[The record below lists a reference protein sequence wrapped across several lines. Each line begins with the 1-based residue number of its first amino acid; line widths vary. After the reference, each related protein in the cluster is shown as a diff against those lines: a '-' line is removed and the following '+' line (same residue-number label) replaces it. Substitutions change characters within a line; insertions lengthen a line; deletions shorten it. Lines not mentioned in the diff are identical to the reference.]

1 MGMIGRRVVWC
12 STAVVMVLVST
23 AGAQNDIEDPNSF
36 PGVWYRIALDPNG
49 SYVHGDGDGYAD
61 GTWYHYPQTGRW
73 RQWFYNGPYD
83 PNRMGD
89 LNYQVYIRAV
99 DPNKPTYA
107 EVRFNW
113 STPAWSALGKRRP
126 PLPHDV
132 PTADLES
139 QHMGSKHLY
148 IVEDWRIGTVEPI
161 AYNVVAGYN
170 PEWIS
175 IDIDGRNAY
184 VYRGAFHSS
193 VPKDASMGACYDGS
207 TGDCYTCYRQQ
218 CLPPYLWLGS
228 GTSCPSPT
236 APRVFPVPVYRF
248 WSPARRA
255 HFFTAREREKED
267 LLRESAGVWD
277 PEGVG
282 YYALLDGSDPNSA
295 AVHRFW
301 SDSLG
306 VYFYTMN
313 EAEKKGLIENPAQVW
328 TYDGVAFY
336 AYPEGR
342 QPAEAQPVY
351 RFWSAAARCH
361 FFTIDEAEKDRVI
374 DRYAAVWAFE
384 GIAWYAYAP

>member
-1 MGMIGRRVVWC
+1 MSGRGVIWWATATVVF
-12 STAVVMVLVST
+12 LVST

-49 SYVHGDGDGYAD
+49 NYLYGDGDGYAA
-61 GTWYHYPQTGRW
+61 GTWYHYPETGRW

-89 LNYQVYIRAV
+89 LNYQVYIQAV

-113 STPAWSALGKRRP
+113 STPVWSALGKRRP

-132 PTADLES
+132 PTADLDS
-139 QHMGSKHLY
+139 QHTGSKHLFT
-148 IVEDWRIGTVEPI
+148 VDNWRIGTVEPI
-161 AYNVVAGYN
+161 AHHVVRDYN

-175 IDIDGRNAY
+175 IDIHARNAC

-193 VPKDASMGACYDGS
+193 VPKDASMGACYDSS
-207 TGDCYTCYRQQ
+207 TGDCYTSYRQQ
-218 CLPPYLWLGS
+218 CLPPYLWLGA
-228 GTSCPSPT
+228 GTSCPDVSMPK
-236 APRVFPVPVYRF
+236 VFPVPVYRF
-248 WSPARRA
+248 WSPVRGA
-255 HFFTAREREKED
+255 HFFTVREREKED
-267 LLRESAGVWD
+267 LLREAADLWIS
-277 PEGVG
+277 EGVG
-282 YYALLDGSDPNSA
+282 YYALIDGADPNSA

-306 VYFYTMN
+306 VYFYTIS
-313 EAEKKGLIENPAQVW
+313 EAEKDGLIENMAHAW

-342 QPAEAQPVY
+342 GPADTRPVY
-351 RFWSAAARCH
+351 RFWSATAGCH
-361 FFTIDEAEKDRVI
+361 FFTISEAEKDGVI
-374 DRYAAVWAFE
+374 ERYPEVWTFE